1 MLILAKIILRKI
13 IMKIIH
19 ISDLHLCGRFKL
31 NNIAK
36 TKQILS
42 DALETG
48 FDHLVITGDL
58 SDNAEEKDYL
68 ILRNILEKFNL
79 LRSDRTSIVIGNH
92 DIFGGVQTAL
102 DVINFPNRCIHTN
115 YQEKVK
121 TFTHYFRE
129 LFENTIRFD
138 DNYYFPYA
146 KIVEDAV
153 LIGINS
159 ISDYSKLRNPF
170 ASNGSVNKKELEG
183 FAKVF
188 ENPLINTKK
197 KIALIHHHF
206 YKNNMETKSSESSVW
221 NKIESYTMKLRGK
234 KKLMK
239 YFVDHGIELVLHG
252 HSHELKEYYRKG
264 IKFLNAGG
272 SIDGTSETESSY
284 YMIELNNPSIDV
296 SLKTIKTIPPIEK
309 EYQDDEI
316 LAPAYI
322 N

>member
-1 MLILAKIILRKI
+1 
-13 IMKIIH
+13 MKIIH

-48 FDHLVITGDL
+48 FDHLVITGDI

-68 ILRNILEKFNL
+68 ILRNILLKFNL
-79 LRSDRTSIVIGNH
+79 LKSDRTSIVIGNH

-102 DVINFPNRCIHTN
+102 DVINFPNKCILTN

-121 TFTHYFRE
+121 TFIYCFRE
-129 LFENTIRFD
+129 LFENTIRLDENSF
-138 DNYYFPYA
+138 FPYA
-146 KIVEDAV
+146 KIVENRV

-159 ISDYSKLRNPF
+159 IADYSKLRNPF
-170 ASNGSVNKKELEG
+170 ASNGRVNKKELEN
-183 FAKVF
+183 FAKIF
-188 ENPLINTKK
+188 ENPLIKTKK

-206 YKNNMETKSSESSVW
+206 YKNDIETRSSESGMW

-239 YFVDHGIELVLHG
+239 YFVDNGIELVLHG
-252 HSHELKEYYRKG
+252 HSHELKEYYRKD

-272 SIDGTSETESSY
+272 SIDRASETESSY
-284 YMIELNNPSIDV
+284 YTIDLNNSSIDV
-296 SLKTIKTIPPIEK
+296 SLKTIKTILPIAK
-309 EYQDDEI
+309 EYQEEEI
-316 LAPAYI
+316 LAPAFI